1 MVAEHTVERPVTA
14 PKSTKVVKS
23 RRRLAL
29 DDFEEK
35 AQSNAVT
42 ADDSFLAGLKTKKAR
57 TAKTKT
63 IKKPPPAREVPVEV
77 VNVRS
82 AASGRTRRLAAAT
95 AAARVAEGFEEEAA
109 PIDRKKRDAA
119 PIQKTSKSRKN
130 RVPQAEEGFVLED
143 SIKGD
148 SAATDRK
155 RPLPKR
161 QTAGRKRKAAVLDV
175 VDEKDELAVS
185 VAVRGRSDTTR
196 DQNANWE
203 QALAPKPAPKSRT
216 KMGVRAERK
225 HKQNGKELTV
235 QTRSS
240 EDNSSHSIQQPP
252 IADIGPPPSP
262 RNKRMSRK
270 RQPLAA
276 ADMNITIRSSSPE
289 KMPQD
294 HPKLPVKPPP
304 KSSTPSQ
311 GLPHHQKVT
320 KPANKR
326 RKLNVQRDAG
336 EDATRSPAAI
346 LQPEPNSQKGL
357 RIHDTKGSK
366 QSLMDNVSG
375 SANASRSNRSAK
387 TAAQPQTNFNKSEKV
402 EDSGA
407 KRGVSKQS
415 STTLAQED
423 GPGPGR
429 FSTNELRG
437 NSAGTMK
444 PRNVRNSTKGE
455 ENAAVSQ
462 PDSAEE
468 EDVDWLF
475 APQPQARV
483 PKTSTAK
490 SKSKGATASR
500 KFKMPEMDLDDL
512 LSNIATFAQAKTTS
526 VPAFADNGLF
536 HGQEKGRG
544 GGRKKAKGRSGI

>member
-23 RRRLAL
+23 RRRPAL

-63 IKKPPPAREVPVEV
+63 KKTPTVAHEAPVEV
-77 VNVRS
+77 VNARS

-95 AAARVAEGFEEEAA
+95 AASRVAEGFEEEAA
-109 PIDRKKRDAA
+109 PIDKKRRDAA
-119 PIQKTSKSRKN
+119 PIQKTFRSRKN
-130 RVPQAEEGFVLED
+130 QVFQAEEVCVLED
-143 SIKGD
+143 SIKGV
-148 SAATDRK
+148 SSATDPK
-155 RPLPKR
+155 RPLPKK

-175 VDEKDELAVS
+175 VDEKDELAAS
-185 VAVRGRSDTTR
+185 VAVRGQSNTIR
-196 DQNANWE
+196 DQNDKTE
-203 QALAPKPAPKSRT
+203 QALAPKPASKSRN
-216 KMGVRAERK
+216 KRGVRVERK
-225 HKQNGKELTV
+225 HKQSGKESTV

-240 EDNSSHSIQQPP
+240 EDNSSHSIHQPP
-252 IADIGPPPSP
+252 IEDIGPPPSP
-262 RNKRMSRK
+262 RNKRMPRK
-270 RQPLAA
+270 RQPLAEPN
-276 ADMNITIRSSSPE
+276 MNITIRSSSPE

-402 EDSGA
+402 EHSGA

-455 ENAAVSQ
+455 ENAAASR
-462 PDSAEE
+462 PDGAED

-483 PKTSTAK
+483 PKASTAK
-490 SKSKGATASR
+490 SKGTAASR

-512 LSNIATFAQAKTTS
+512 LSNIAAFAQAKSTS
-526 VPAFADNGLF
+526 VPACAQNGLF